1 MSNHQQAIDA
11 YFLEFQVR
19 VQKVQAMLGE
29 VVGNVVIN
37 DTLDNFRDES
47 FDNVKWQGRVNKKDT
62 RHLLIKSGNLRRS
75 IRIISTTMTSVVI
88 GSDVPYASVHN
99 YGDQIDRYART
110 ETFVRNRY
118 KVGPKGK
125 MFGGMGAFKKGT
137 SPGRGLSFKAY
148 SYNMPKRTF
157 LGLTAKL
164 ENKIKQAIDEQ
175 FKNEFAA

>member
-1 MSNHQQAIDA
+1 MSNHQQAIEE
-11 YFLEFQVR
+11 YFLEFQAR
-19 VQKVQAMLGE
+19 VEKVQGLLGE

-37 DTLDNFRDES
+37 DALDNFRNES
-47 FDNVKWQGRVNKKDT
+47 FDNVKWQARVNKKNT
-62 RHLLIKSGNLRRS
+62 RHLLIKSGTLRRS
-75 IRIISTTMTSVVI
+75 IRIISTTMTSVVV
-88 GSDVPYASVHN
+88 GSDIPYAAVHN
-99 YGDQIDRYART
+99 YGEEINRYART

-137 SPGRGLSFKAY
+137 STGRGLSFRAY

-175 FKNEFAA
+175 FKNEFG